1 MAVSEK
7 AAQFMQGNMERG
19 QALPGQS
26 LTNSP
31 EEPYKWEK
39 SPEFTDSKEAML
51 YVFETLTQPDTTTN
65 ILLSLSK
72 GVGVIDIA
80 SITLYSGFTEGK
92 WNPDLMTLL
101 MEPVMYMIMALA
113 EKAEIDFVVE
123 AGDDEISPQSVPTD
137 VREIIE
143 QTDIAPSI
151 LEKVEQSTE
160 QNNNSLLAKEV

>member
-19 QALPGQS
+19 KALPGQS

-31 EEPYKWEK
+31 EEPYGWEK
-39 SPEFTDSKEAML
+39 APEFTNSKEAML
-51 YVFETLTQPDTTTN
+51 YVFEALTVPETTTN

-92 WNPDLMTLL
+92 WNPDCLL
-101 MEPVMYMIMALA
+101 YT
-113 EKAEIDFVVE
+113 
-123 AGDDEISPQSVPTD
+123 SPSPRD
-137 VREIIE
+137 
-143 QTDIAPSI
+143 S
-151 LEKVEQSTE
+151 
-160 QNNNSLLAKEV
+160 

>member
-51 YVFETLTQPDTTTN
+51 YVFETLTQPEATAD
-65 ILLSLSK
+65 ILISLSK

-123 AGDDEISPQSVPTD
+123 AGDDEINEE
-137 VREIIE
+137 EIMGDEAVSRIE
-143 QTDIAPSI
+143 KEIGS
-151 LEKVEQSTE
+151 LENIRTKYRTKQ
-160 QNNNSLLAKEV
+160 Q

>member
-1 MAVSEK
+1 
-7 AAQFMQGNMERG
+7 MQGNMERG

-51 YVFETLTQPDTTTN
+51 YVFETLTQPEATAD
-65 ILLSLSK
+65 ILISLSK

-101 MEPVMYMIMALA
+101 MDKQLKELA
-113 EKAEIDFVVE
+113 HN
-123 AGDDEISPQSVPTD
+123 QYL
-137 VREIIE
+137 RM
-143 QTDIAPSI
+143 
-151 LEKVEQSTE
+151 LEK
-160 QNNNSLLAKEV
+160 